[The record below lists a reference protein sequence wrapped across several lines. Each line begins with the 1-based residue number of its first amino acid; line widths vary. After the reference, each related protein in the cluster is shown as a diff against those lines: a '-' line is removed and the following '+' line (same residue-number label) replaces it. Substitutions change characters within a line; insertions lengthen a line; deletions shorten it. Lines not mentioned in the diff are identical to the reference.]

1 MSVVNDATRPPAGIA
16 HSDAALLLYYDE
28 YHTPIAELK
37 AALPLLRTLFVDI
50 GGDTKLPDRDRI
62 DGSVSVDFV
71 SQYANQFLL
80 PAIRANARYQEGYNL
95 SAALARPALALAA
108 AARAVE
114 GSYRLFVHG
123 FAGNDQVRFEGAL
136 STLCPGL
143 RICSVKDLI
152 GSRTKSNDDEHTR
165 SSNLW
170 GHTIEAGPLA
180 DLGSSS
186 ATLAEFH
193 GAVASEIVE
202 IELTFEAGTPV
213 ALNGNPLPLD
223 RLILELNALGACVG
237 VRGHDIVEDGFVGLK
252 TRALYWNPASDII
265 IEAHR
270 DLASVTS
277 SRRQNLFRPI
287 VEAQWATLVYEG
299 GWFDPFRETLD
310 HYFEVADRYTTGV
323 VTVRIEGGRPRV
335 VARRPRD
342 GLYDE
347 RHCVYRAGQDFGNEL
362 VRGLGDQL
370 SMIGRLHAER
380 QGVTPCAA

>member
-1 MSVVNDATRPPAGIA
+1 MTAVGGARSLTGIVN
-16 HSDAALLLYYDE
+16 SDAALLLYYDE
-28 YHTPIAELK
+28 YHTPLAELK
-37 AALPLLRTLFVDI
+37 AMLPLLEAIIVEI
-50 GGDTKLPDRDRI
+50 GGDTKVPDPDWISGTTRL
-62 DGSVSVDFV
+62 DFV

-80 PAIRANARYQEGYNL
+80 PAIRANARYQDGYNL
-95 SAALARPALALAA
+95 SAALARPALALVA
-108 AARAVE
+108 AARVNE
-114 GSYRLFVHG
+114 RSCGLFVHG

-143 RICSVKDLI
+143 RLCSVRDLI
-152 GSRTKSNDDEHTR
+152 GSRTKSNDDGHTR

-180 DLGSSS
+180 DLASSS
-186 ATLAEFH
+186 ATLTKPD
-193 GAVASEIVE
+193 GAAVGEVVE
-202 IELTFEAGTPV
+202 IELTFDAGAPV
-213 ALNGNPLPLD
+213 ALNGDPLPLD
-223 RLILELNALGACVG
+223 QLISELNALGARAG
-237 VRGHDIVEDGFVGLK
+237 VPWHDIVEDGFVGLK

-270 DLASVTS
+270 DLARVTS

-323 VTVRIEGGRPRV
+323 VTVRIEGGQPRV
-335 VARRPRD
+335 VARRPRE

-370 SMIGRLHAER
+370 SLIGRLHAER
-380 QGVTPCAA
+380 QGVPPCAV